1 MAIVEII
8 VSGKFIVALFIYGV
22 SVALLYPFMDRIYD
36 RLEHPL
42 LQWNW
47 DHIAMP
53 LFEVAL
59 MVLFIIL
66 AYPVIFGVQDAPS
79 IISLFSKDELRINYL
94 VNLLFIISLLFP
106 LIPIIGNWHELI
118 LPLQGIAASMMI
130 FSWFTASES
139 FADYSFWP
147 GWEVI
152 IYCIILGII
161 THWLAIKIAL
171 LIGNKLDQKFNVLD
185 SGELFARGLVL
196 IMQSPV
202 ILIYSAG
209 LGRQLI

>member
-22 SVALLYPFMDRIYD
+22 FIALLYPFMDRIYD

-42 LQWNW
+42 LQWKW

-53 LFEVAL
+53 LLEVAL

-94 VNLLFIISLLFP
+94 VNLLFVISLLFP
-106 LIPIIGNWHELI
+106 LIPIIGNWYELI

-130 FSWFTASES
+130 FSWLTASVS
-139 FADYSFWP
+139 VTDYSFWP
-147 GWEVI
+147 GWEPRLRRTAFGVH
-152 IYCIILGII
+152 G
-161 THWLAIKIAL
+161 AVGQQDRGEPERQRGA
-171 LIGNKLDQKFNVLD
+171 DQ
-185 SGELFARGLVL
+185 
-196 IMQSPV
+196 
-202 ILIYSAG
+202 AG
-209 LGRQLI
+209 LPRIAKNTRLSCKSLSRRGKSG